1 MTTPLITKETPMNL
15 FEVKKELQR
24 IKKRDKELNYRSTKT
39 EDYIQQLDL
48 SSKAEELKAKIDKL
62 KIPRLKEQHIQKII
76 DLIPTSVKDLK
87 VILQGYILTVNND
100 NLKKIIDVI
109 AKEK

>member
-1 MTTPLITKETPMNL
+1 MVNPTLVSENPMNMQ
-15 FEVKKELQR
+15 EVKKEIAK

-39 EDYIQQLDL
+39 EEYLQQLDI
-48 SSKAEELKAKIDKL
+48 SAKTEELREKIL
-62 KIPRLKEQHIQKII
+62 KINIPRLKEQHIQKIV
-76 DLIPTSVKDLK
+76 DLMPTSVKDLK

-100 NLKKIIDVI
+100 NLKKIIDTI